1 MIRVPIFVLRRA
13 PSLPPDMS
21 INVRRS
27 PENQRFLT
35 VGVSTRIRSNS
46 LQLTV
51 SDGIFDGIETDKK
64 VASC

>member
-1 MIRVPIFVLRRA
+1 
-13 PSLPPDMS
+13 MS